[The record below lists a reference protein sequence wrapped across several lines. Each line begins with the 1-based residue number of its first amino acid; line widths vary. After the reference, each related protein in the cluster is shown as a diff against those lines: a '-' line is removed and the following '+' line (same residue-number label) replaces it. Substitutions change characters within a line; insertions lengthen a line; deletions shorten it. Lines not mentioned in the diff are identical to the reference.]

1 MRKMLLP
8 FAILVML
15 SSTAQ
20 PPQFAQYTIEN
31 IPLPARLNDQV
42 CISGMNYMNGKLY
55 LASERCPVVFETDPV
70 SGNLIKE
77 ISFQVPQDFEMEGMT
92 SYRNKLYLVTED
104 VAALYELDA
113 TNGNIKA
120 IETSIPLPPKSKHG
134 DGMEGI
140 AANDK
145 NQKFYLLRER
155 NEERTQTEIYTFAI
169 DHSAADQS
177 LKLVFESKIEIPLD
191 NPQWRFSDICYD
203 PVNNQL
209 LCLKSFS
216 KGKLRRQYLEA
227 IDIDAN
233 GQLKEDTRRNIP
245 VTRFSEISNEYKDQD
260 YSMNLEG
267 ITLDEKGNIFIVS
280 DNTSGKALCDKP
292 AKEKTIL
299 LELKKQ

>member
-8 FAILVML
+8 FALLIMSASVG
-15 SSTAQ
+15 Q
-20 PPQFAQYTIEN
+20 PPQYAQYIIEN
-31 IPLPARLNDQV
+31 IPLSARLNDQV

-55 LASERCPVVFETDPV
+55 LASERCPVVFETDPD
-70 SGNLIKE
+70 SGNLIRE
-77 ISFQVPQDFEMEGMT
+77 ISFQAPQDFEMEGMT

-113 TNGNIKA
+113 TNGQIKT
-120 IETSIPLPPKSKHG
+120 IETSIPLPLKSKHG

-140 AANDK
+140 AANEK

-155 NEERTQTEIYTFAI
+155 NEERTQTEVYTFTI
-169 DHSAADQS
+169 DHSDADES
-177 LKLVFESKIEIPLD
+177 LKLVYESKIDIPLD

-203 PVNNQL
+203 AVNNQL

-227 IDIDAN
+227 IDIDEN
-233 GQLKEDTRRNIP
+233 GKLKEDTRRNIP
-245 VTRFSEISNEYKDQD
+245 VAKFSEISNDYKDQD

-267 ITLDEKGNIFIVS
+267 ITLDEKGNIYIVS

-299 LELKKQ
+299 LELRKQ